1 MEKLN
6 LNENFISRIW
16 ENPSYY
22 KDIRTTDG
30 RLVEIL
36 DHGKRNMDSGPD
48 YKNAKVNIHNVI
60 YSGDI
65 EIHRTM
71 SDWKAHRHKGDG
83 KYNKVILQVV
93 MWADEKEKARLPKAK
108 KSREIPTI
116 ILSEFLTSSIHNIW
130 KEIIDTPS
138 ERFTLPCYPEGTT
151 VDDNIK
157 KSWVEELSIERL
169 RYKTRRIKSRL
180 ERMVNLR
187 TEKAKWEQML
197 FEFICEALG
206 YSKNKE
212 QFRKLSE
219 KIDVNKVKRLK
230 LSRMQLD
237 ALMFGTA
244 GFMKELRYKDEY
256 ITKLKKSREEV
267 RKKLNIE
274 SVDKSEWHFFRLRP
288 ANFPTLRLA
297 YASALLYEM
306 SYSDFFK
313 EVVLSFEKDDKP
325 AKRIS
330 EILSSIEPNPYWR
343 EHYNFGKVKKT
354 ASDVSIGK
362 DRITNIHTNVILPML
377 FLYSKVFNKKELED
391 KVLDAYLF
399 TKKTSGNEVTKVME
413 RQLDFRIR
421 SISQEQGMI
430 QLHNFYCIKGRC
442 NQCKIGKEVFGSKI
456 NEPLKIILY

>member
-1 MEKLN
+1 
-6 LNENFISRIW
+6 
-16 ENPSYY
+16 
-22 KDIRTTDG
+22 
-30 RLVEIL
+30 
-36 DHGKRNMDSGPD
+36 
-48 YKNAKVNIHNVI
+48 
-60 YSGDI
+60 
-65 EIHRTM
+65 
-71 SDWKAHRHKGDG
+71 
-83 KYNKVILQVV
+83 
-93 MWADEKEKARLPKAK
+93 
-108 KSREIPTI
+108 
-116 ILSEFLTSSIHNIW
+116 
-130 KEIIDTPS
+130 
-138 ERFTLPCYPEGTT
+138 
-151 VDDNIK
+151 
-157 KSWVEELSIERL
+157 
-169 RYKTRRIKSRL
+169 
-180 ERMVNLR
+180 MVNLR